1 MSKSIGKFLGAGSA
15 STSPYGSEK
24 SILRYLNNYDTS
36 QTDAANANMAAQANI
51 LSSNL
56 SNRPDY
62 IYSVSGSD
70 EAAKRVE
77 NATYQ
82 NAINKITPQFEAQ
95 RQALESR
102 LQNQGLSVGSAAYQ
116 NAMSNL
122 YTQQNN
128 AYQQAAFDSISAGQN
143 AYANSLN
150 NQISAANFQNNARNL
165 PITEIMNLLQNSKS
179 GYDVNMDKYA
189 VRNKMDARISKNTTD
204 NTNAQQDLGWNV
216 INYGMRTLF
225 SDAELK
231 ENIIEVGR
239 LYNGLKVYLY
249 TYKGETTP
257 QIGLLAQ
264 DVATQNPQ
272 AVYIDD
278 SGFFK
283 VNYALACQ

>member
-1 MSKSIGKFLGAGSA
+1 
-15 STSPYGSEK
+15 
-24 SILRYLNNYDTS
+24 
-36 QTDAANANMAAQANI
+36 
-51 LSSNL
+51 
-56 SNRPDY
+56 
-62 IYSVSGSD
+62 
-70 EAAKRVE
+70 
-77 NATYQ
+77 
-82 NAINKITPQFEAQ
+82 
-95 RQALESR
+95 
-102 LQNQGLSVGSAAYQ
+102 
-116 NAMSNL
+116 
-122 YTQQNN
+122 
-128 AYQQAAFDSISAGQN
+128 
-143 AYANSLN
+143 
-150 NQISAANFQNNARNL
+150 
-165 PITEIMNLLQNSKS
+165 MNLLQNSKS

-264 DVATQNPQ
+264 DVAAQNPQ